1 MKIKKEVVVPNP
13 GQSFKLFTPRLKNYF
28 FWHYHPEYELV
39 YVEATTGIRHVG
51 QHISSFMESDLVLI
65 GPNIPHLNFDYGLK
79 TEYHQIVVQLKE
91 NFLGDAF
98 NETPELKL
106 IQQLFDKA
114 YLGLSFTGETKQAVA
129 EKLKY
134 MHQLDHLEQL
144 LCLLEIFQT
153 LATSHEVTELN
164 EQDTSIKLFLN
175 DKIRM
180 GAVYK
185 YIHANYNETPDVN
198 KVAASVHLSTAAF
211 CRYFKK
217 QTKMTFTEFVNQY
230 RITQAKTLLL
240 QDKNISEVCYEV
252 GFESLSYFNKL
263 FKKINGENPSYLKK
277 GMLNLYNYR
286 PYFFYYPE
294 VPNKVY
300 ASQSSSHLHELLQ
313 HCSRR
318 HSMFRLHFWQEL

>member
-1 MKIKKEVVVPNP
+1 MKIKKEVVIPNP

-51 QHISSFMESDLVLI
+51 QHISSFMGSDLVLI
-65 GPNIPHLNFDYGLK
+65 GSNIPHLNFDYGLK

-114 YLGLSFTGETKQAVA
+114 YLGLSFAGATKEAVA
-129 EKLKY
+129 KKLQH
-134 MHQLDHLEQL
+134 MHKLYHFKQL
-144 LCLLEIFQT
+144 LCLLEILQM

-198 KVAASVHLSTAAF
+198 KVAASVHLSTPAF

-230 RITQAKTLLL
+230 KITQAKTLLL

-263 FKKINGENPSYLKK
+263 FKKINGENPSVFKK
-277 GMLNLYNYR
+277 RYT
-286 PYFFYYPE
+286 
-294 VPNKVY
+294 
-300 ASQSSSHLHELLQ
+300 
-313 HCSRR
+313 
-318 HSMFRLHFWQEL
+318 